1 MLNYTSYVNSLGSL
15 LVVATTDLNF
25 LTILPSII
33 DDAEQRIYRELDLLN
48 TVTADTGGIFVTGQR
63 AVNLPATNGTFY
75 DVNSIYAIT
84 PFGSPVNS
92 GTRNPLIP
100 CSRDYLDFTWPSS
113 IGSTVPQFFSMTT
126 QTSIIVG
133 PWPDQAYQMEVEGT
147 IRPVPLGSTNL
158 TTILSVYLPD
168 LFLAGSMVF
177 GAAYLQNFGA
187 TVDNPQMGVTWEM
200 HYGKL
205 LQSAQTE
212 EARKKFTAEG
222 WSSRQPSQIVTP
234 PRT

>member
-1 MLNYTSYVNSLGSL
+1 MLNYSTYLTSFANL
-15 LVVATTDLNF
+15 LVVPVTDANF
-25 LTILPSII
+25 QVMAPNAI
-33 DDAEQRIYRELDLLN
+33 DDTEQRLYRELDLLN
-48 TVTADTGGIFVTGQR
+48 TVTVDTSGIFVTGQR

-84 PFGSPVNS
+84 PFGTSINL

-100 CSRDYLDFTWPSS
+100 CSRDYLDFTYPSS
-113 IGSTVPQFFSMTT
+113 AGSTVPQFFSMTT

-133 PWPDQAYQMEVEGT
+133 PWPDHAYQMEVEGT
-147 IRPVPLGSTNL
+147 IRPTPLGSTNI
-158 TTILSVYLPD
+158 TTILTVYLPD
-168 LFLAGSMVF
+168 LFLAASMVF

-200 HYGKL
+200 HYQKL

-212 EARKKFTAEG
+212 EARKKFAAEG
-222 WSSRQPSQIVTP
+222 WSSKQPSSIATP